1 MDQRDRKTAVMISE
15 DLYEQLKEIIRGTGF
30 SSVDDY
36 VGYILR
42 TQVGKNP
49 EKQQGDLSE
58 EDTEVVTSRLKA
70 LGYI

>member
-1 MDQRDRKTAVMISE
+1 MDQKDRKTAVMISE
-15 DLYEQLKEIIRGTGF
+15 DLYEQLKEIIRETGF
-30 SSVDDY
+30 ASVDDY

-42 TQVGKNP
+42 TQVGKNS
-49 EKQQGDLSE
+49 EKQHGDLSE